1 MLKFLLIRIFYVQV
15 QGIDIKIS
23 VSRIKKQNSN
33 SHLEVCSSLV
43 KLNCLTISSR
53 LPITRYGTTLSTSR
67 NNCCTYTMK
76 SLLQSHHY
84 SVPELRTGSITLTLV
99 ITYLLCVRLPNQK
112 CLMFSLV
119 HLCSRKNM
127 TTIDISFKHM
137 QIHSDTMRK
146 CFTKFQDSLI
156 VHWRAKSI
164 HTLQMRNEGQL
175 TSTHFRNF
183 GLVIFP
189 DSHYHIWERYQ

>member
-1 MLKFLLIRIFYVQV
+1 MLKFLLIKIFYVQV
-15 QGIDIKIS
+15 QSIKIS
-23 VSRIKKQNSN
+23 VSRIKKKQNTN
-33 SHLEVCSSLV
+33 SHFKVWSSLV
-43 KLNCLTISSR
+43 KLN
-53 LPITRYGTTLSTSR
+53 
-67 NNCCTYTMK
+67 
-76 SLLQSHHY
+76 QSHHY

-146 CFTKFQDSLI
+146 CFSKFYDART
-156 VHWRAKSI
+156 VRWRAKSI
-164 HTLQMRNEGQL
+164 HTFQMRNEGQL